1 MDMKHKGFVALDFE
15 HLYPAHETACE
26 VGAIRVVDGLITGRF
41 YSTIRPSTEF
51 CAGRSNS
58 DIIGLTLDMLATAP
72 EFTDVYAQLRAFCGV
87 FPLVAHH
94 SATETSVLSKC
105 CELYGI
111 RELLGNGDLYDT
123 YDYTR
128 KSLVESCAER
138 NIPLLDHHNPLAD
151 AEATARLFLAMTG
164 TKEIMPLR
172 GERKAHVAPHPD
184 KTRVAASEGLNRPRP
199 CTEVERKDTPF
210 FGGTKVVVSGTFSAF
225 PIRADLER
233 SLWQLGATVNNSV
246 SSRTRILVAGPGA
259 GWEKLAKAK
268 EYGCRIMN
276 EEELMRYIDPS

>member
-26 VGAIRVVDGLITGRF
+26 VGAVRVVDGLITGRF
-41 YSTIRPSTEF
+41 YSTIRPHADY
-51 CAGRSNS
+51 CKGRSNS
-58 DIIGLTLDMLATAP
+58 DIIGLTDVHLATSPTFP
-72 EFTDVYAQLRAFCGV
+72 EVFAQLRAFCGD

-94 SATETSVLSKC
+94 SATELAVLDKC
-105 CELYGI
+105 CALYGI
-111 RELLGNGDLYDT
+111 TDMLGNGEVFDT
-123 YDYTR
+123 YESSR
-128 KSLVESCAER
+128 RSLLECCREYG
-138 NIPLLDHHNPLAD
+138 IPLLDHHNPLAD

-184 KTRVAASEGLNRPRP
+184 KTRVAASEGLNLPRP

-225 PIRADLER
+225 PLRADLER
-233 SLWQLGATVNNSV
+233 VLWRLGATVNNNV
-246 SSRTRILVAGPGA
+246 SSRTRILVAGSGA
-259 GWEKLAKAK
+259 GWDKLAKAQ
-268 EYGCRIMN
+268 ELGCRIMN